1 MSKLSQAINNYKGT
15 VAAFFSSFRD
25 PKGIATYKKVGAI
38 TFPAFA
44 ELFLISIKGIVDMI
58 MVSRLSI
65 AAIAGVGITNQP
77 FWLLIAIFNAM
88 NVGTT
93 TLVSW
98 NIGKGDKA
106 KAGAIAR
113 QAIIFNFI
121 LGGGISALGFFG
133 ARHFMPLMIDDPQVV
148 AYAVTYLEII
158 CLGLAFNAVGMG
170 ITAALRG
177 AGETKI
183 PMYYNLASNVLH
195 LFLNYMLIFGNWGAP
210 RLEVMGAAVSTS
222 LARAFAA
229 FVAIGVLMFWKRSPI
244 RIKLRDSWRLH
255 TKTIKDI
262 FAIGMPSAGEQ
273 FVIQTGLLVFTW
285 IVASLDTRAF
295 AAHQIAI
302 NVNMVAFSVS
312 NAFAISNTALVGRA
326 VGADDYPLAERYT
339 VYSRRMARIFT
350 AVVTLNFIIWAS
362 HLLGIY
368 TDDPVVIAYGIPVF
382 YLMAATQYVQSSN
395 MCTAGAL
402 RGSGDTMYPFYA
414 SIVGIW
420 GLRLAL
426 AATFVFV
433 FGWGVWGAWL
443 AFFIDQSGRALV
455 VKRRF
460 NSGKWKEMKAVREE
474 RMAKRAER
482 LGE

>member
-1 MSKLSQAINNYKGT
+1 MPNISQIINNYKSII
-15 VAAFFSSFRD
+15 AAFFTSFTD
-25 PKGIATYKKVGAI
+25 PKGRDTYKKVGAI

-44 ELFLISIKGIVDMI
+44 ELFLISVKGIIDML

-77 FWLLIAIFNAM
+77 FFLLIAIFNAM

-98 NIGKGDKA
+98 NIGKGDRA
-106 KAGAIAR
+106 KASTIAR
-113 QAIIFNFI
+113 QAIIFNFV
-121 LGGGISALGFFG
+121 LGGAMSALGYFG

-148 AYAVTYLEII
+148 AYAVMYLEIV
-158 CLGLAFNAVGMG
+158 CLGLAFNAVTMG

-183 PMYYNLASNVLH
+183 PMYYNLAANLLH
-195 LFLNYMLIFGNWGAP
+195 LFLNWVLIFGNLGAP
-210 RLEVMGAAVSTS
+210 RLEVMGAAISTS
-222 LARAFAA
+222 VARTFAC

-244 RIKLRDSWRLH
+244 RIKLRQSWKLH

-273 FVIQTGLLVFTW
+273 FVIQTGLLVFTR
-285 IVASLDTRAF
+285 IVATLEVQAF

-302 NVNMVAFSVS
+302 NINMLAFSIS
-312 NAFAISNTALVGRA
+312 QAFAISNTALVGRA

-339 VYSRRMARIFT
+339 IYARRLARIFT
-350 AVVTLNFIIWAS
+350 AAVTINFIIWAS
-362 HLLGIY
+362 RLLGIY

-382 YLMAATQYVQSSN
+382 YFMAATQYIQSSQ

-426 AATFVFV
+426 AALFVFV
-433 FGWGVWGAWL
+433 FGWGVWGAWA
-443 AFFIDQSGRALV
+443 AFFIDQSGRSFV

-474 RMAKRAER
+474 RMKKREER
-482 LGE
+482 LS